1 MAYDMNAV
9 RLLISNQSLFIMNY
23 EFLMKKND
31 GVPSLL
37 SSPLLSSPLL
47 SSSLLSSP
55 LPFCIISYLD
65 PTKILPSKK

>member
-47 SSSLLSSP
+47 FSSLLSSSF
-55 LPFCIISYLD
+55 LYN
-65 PTKILPSKK
+65 ILP